1 MLDFLTLFVNNFH
14 PIIIVNADWII
25 TAETVQR
32 QRIVLLREG
41 IRAEPAGGARVVESC
56 SEVVVGDCGVEEGLV
71 FLAGEPP
78 PVARVGQGLG
88 GRASC
93 EVPALSEREEVVG
106 LEYVRQ
112 PLSAHFR
119 GGPSGNAAPGRFRRL
134 LILRH
139 PASLSHLLSSVR
151 SRASEFR
158 QLPLNISMSPGTGL
172 RTRRLFG
179 HRALYR
185 PKEKHIQPKLYRL
198 KRFFQ

>member
-93 EVPALSEREEVVG
+93 FICFPLIASTI
-106 LEYVRQ
+106 
-112 PLSAHFR
+112 PNDCLSAVLTTV
-119 GGPSGNAAPGRFRRL
+119 RF
-134 LILRH
+134 
-139 PASLSHLLSSVR
+139 S
-151 SRASEFR
+151 
-158 QLPLNISMSPGTGL
+158 
-172 RTRRLFG
+172 
-179 HRALYR
+179 
-185 PKEKHIQPKLYRL
+185 
-198 KRFFQ
+198 FFQGGIFRIHRQSQHRWCLPVCRSTKLPPCNRN

>member
-78 PVARVGQGLG
+78 PVARVSQGLG

-106 LEYVRQ
+106 LEYVPRGAVNHCPHTSEVVPQ
-112 PLSAHFR
+112 VMPHLVGSA
-119 GGPSGNAAPGRFRRL
+119 AC
-134 LILRH
+134 
-139 PASLSHLLSSVR
+139 
-151 SRASEFR
+151 
-158 QLPLNISMSPGTGL
+158 
-172 RTRRLFG
+172 
-179 HRALYR
+179 
-185 PKEKHIQPKLYRL
+185 
-198 KRFFQ
+198 